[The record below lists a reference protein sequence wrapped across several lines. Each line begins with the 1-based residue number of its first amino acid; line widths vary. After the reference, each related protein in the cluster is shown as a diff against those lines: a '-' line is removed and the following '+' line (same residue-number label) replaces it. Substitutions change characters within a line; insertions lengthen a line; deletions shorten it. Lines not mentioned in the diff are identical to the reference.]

1 MTEPADKPRTEADV
15 IRELPDEAQALLK
28 RVLEIERSRLH
39 IDGSDAVTVDEL
51 HDAIRGLVP

>member
-1 MTEPADKPRTEADV
+1 MTEPSRSHRTEADV
-15 IRELPDEAQALLK
+15 IRELSPEGQAFLK

-51 HDAIRGLVP
+51 QEAVRGLVP

>member
-1 MTEPADKPRTEADV
+1 MSELINEPRTEADV
-15 IRELPDEAQALLK
+15 IRTLPDEAQALLK

-39 IDGSDAVTVDEL
+39 IDGSDTVTVDEL

>member
-1 MTEPADKPRTEADV
+1 MSELINEPRTEADV
-15 IRELPDEAQALLK
+15 IRALPEEAQALLK

-39 IDGSDAVTVDEL
+39 IDGSDTVTVDEL

>member
-1 MTEPADKPRTEADV
+1 MTEPAHKTRTEADV

-39 IDGSDAVTVDEL
+39 IDGSDTVTVDEL
-51 HDAIRGLVP
+51 HDAVRGLVP